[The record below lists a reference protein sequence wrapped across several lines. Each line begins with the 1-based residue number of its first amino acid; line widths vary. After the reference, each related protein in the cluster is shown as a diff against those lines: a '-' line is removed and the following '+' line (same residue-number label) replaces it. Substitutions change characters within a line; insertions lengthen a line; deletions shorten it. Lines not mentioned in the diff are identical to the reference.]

1 MHFLQFS
8 LGLQEKEVSVLQ
20 DAPGTPS
27 QLLPCCSGLIEIF
40 PWPDPSTEQN
50 GIYSQSKANQR
61 KRTKVYRPP
70 ELLQSKEVSDVWVN
84 SIPLLQSP
92 QCRLPGECLA
102 LMENF
107 NPLTYERTGFRCRCI
122 YLKTSDPNEVIS
134 LWLPAFYQGLCRCAL
149 DVWGALGNH
158 NVLGKQRL
166 SGMPSSNADC

>member
-1 MHFLQFS
+1 MDFLQFS

-70 ELLQSKEVSDVWVN
+70 ELLQSKEVSDVQQHSLASEPSMQIAWGVPC
-84 SIPLLQSP
+84 ID
-92 QCRLPGECLA
+92 GEL
-102 LMENF
+102 
-107 NPLTYERTGFRCRCI
+107 
-122 YLKTSDPNEVIS
+122 
-134 LWLPAFYQGLCRCAL
+134 
-149 DVWGALGNH
+149 
-158 NVLGKQRL
+158 
-166 SGMPSSNADC
+166 